1 MEREEKPSL
10 NQALE
15 RANPKLKSDII
26 VVIIIVVII
35 FVAIVVVIA
44 IVILVTIVIRF
55 LSDCFQYVAAERP
68 STTFVLRGLTQIL
81 AEVHHHHDDDG
92 DDDVD
97 GDDDDGDDD
106 DDDDDDGDN

>member
-15 RANPKLKSDII
+15 RANPKLKSDNINIIVIII

-35 FVAIVVVIA
+35 IVAIVVVIA
-44 IVILVTIVIRF
+44 IVVMVTIMIRF

-81 AEVHHHHDDDG
+81 AEVHHQHHHH
-92 DDDVD
+92 VVMTTTTN
-97 GDDDDGDDD
+97 DDD
-106 DDDDDDGDN
+106 DDDDD